1 MTIDRELLAAYID
14 GELDA
19 VTAARITRDL
29 AASPELAAE
38 VAAQRRLRER
48 LAAHY
53 APVLDEPIPTALTDA
68 IEQSRQVVDLSE
80 VRARK
85 AERRWIS
92 APSVRYIG
100 PALAACLVL
109 FLIIPRGGGNDLVRT
124 LDGQNFAAGTLD
136 AALTGQLAANQDL
149 EKDLRILLSF
159 PAQDGTLCRGFSGAK
174 LSGIAC
180 REPRG
185 WRLRMERSGSPGTS
199 TDYRQAGTADAD
211 ILAAAQEMAKDSPL
225 DAEAERKAIA
235 SGWRSVR

>member
-29 AASPELAAE
+29 TALPELAAE

-53 APVLDEPIPTALTDA
+53 APVLDEPIPASLTDA
-68 IEQSRQVVDLSE
+68 IEQSRKVVDLSE
-80 VRARK
+80 VRAGK

-109 FLIIPRGGGNDLVRT
+109 FLIIPRGGSNDLVRT
-124 LDGQNFAAGTLD
+124 LDGQDFAAGTLD
-136 AALTGQLAANQDL
+136 VALTGQLAANQDRM
-149 EKDLRILLSF
+149 DDPRILLSF
-159 PAQDGTLCRGFSGAK
+159 PAQDGSLCRGFSGSQ

-180 REPRG
+180 REQRG
-185 WRLRMERSGSPGTS
+185 WRLRMERPGSPATS
-199 TDYRQAGTADAD
+199 ADYRQAGTADSD

-225 DAEAERKAIA
+225 DAEAERKAKA
-235 SGWRSVR
+235 NGWR

>member
-29 AASPELAAE
+29 TALPELAAE

-53 APVLDEPIPTALTDA
+53 APVLDEPIPASLTDA
-68 IEQSRQVVDLSE
+68 IEQSRKVVDLSE
-80 VRARK
+80 VRAGK

-109 FLIIPRGGGNDLVRT
+109 FLIIPRAGSNDLVRT
-124 LDGQNFAAGTLD
+124 LDGQHYAAGTLD
-136 AALTGQLAANQDL
+136 KALTRQLAANQDL
-149 EKDLRILLSF
+149 KGDPRILLSF
-159 PAQDGTLCRGFSGAK
+159 PAQDGSLCRGFSGSQ

-180 REPRG
+180 REQRG
-185 WRLRMERSGSPGTS
+185 WRLRMERPGSPATS
-199 TDYRQAGTADAD
+199 ADYRQAGTADSD

-225 DAEAERKAIA
+225 DAEAERKAKA
-235 SGWRSVR
+235 NGWR

>member
-29 AASPELAAE
+29 TALPELAAE
-38 VAAQRRLRER
+38 VAAQLRLRER
-48 LAAHY
+48 LVAHY
-53 APVLDEPIPTALTDA
+53 APVLDEPIPASLTDV
-68 IEQSRQVVDLSE
+68 IEQSRKVVDLSE
-80 VRARK
+80 VRAGN

-92 APSVRYIG
+92 LPSRRYIG

-109 FLIIPRGGGNDLVRT
+109 FLVIPRGGSGDLVRT
-124 LDGQNFAAGTLD
+124 LDGQQYAAGALD

-149 EKDLRILLSF
+149 KADPRILLSF
-159 PAQDGTLCRGFSGAK
+159 PAQDGALCRGFSGSQ

-185 WRLRMERSGSPGTS
+185 WRLRMERPGSRAAS
-199 TDYRQAGTADAD
+199 ADYRQARTAEAD

-225 DAEAERKAIA
+225 DAEAERKAKA
-235 SGWRSVR
+235 NGWR